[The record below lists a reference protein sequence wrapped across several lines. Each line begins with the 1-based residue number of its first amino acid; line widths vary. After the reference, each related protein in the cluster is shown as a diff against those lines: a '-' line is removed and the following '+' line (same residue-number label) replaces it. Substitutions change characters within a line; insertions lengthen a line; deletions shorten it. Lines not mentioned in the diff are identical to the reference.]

1 MFGQTMPEAE
11 ALQKVIHT
19 KASKAEIKAAL
30 DKFIAVR
37 QKTTAT
43 PPTACC
49 QS

>member
-30 DKFIAVR
+30 DKFIAATSCPHPKNKPSP
-37 QKTTAT
+37 KT
-43 PPTACC
+43 
-49 QS
+49 